1 MKSHQTSYCTP
12 SSCFFLPHFPLLFQH
27 YPMLLRLLLSFLPPH
42 LTTKQTLSF
51 WDLVSE
57 KSFSFIPLDFLSA
70 VPALVQ
76 ALDFLYQ
83 SSNVYLASLHF
94 LLLFLFSYATQ
105 HVECGIL
112 VPQPW
117 IEPAPTASEAPCL
130 DRWTAGEVPVLPLNY
145 QPHCYQI

>member
-1 MKSHQTSYCTP
+1 M
-12 SSCFFLPHFPLLFQH
+12 CFF
-27 YPMLLRLLLSFLPPH
+27 LSFLPPH

-145 QPHCYQI
+145 QPHRYQI

>member
-1 MKSHQTSYCTP
+1 
-12 SSCFFLPHFPLLFQH
+12 
-27 YPMLLRLLLSFLPPH
+27 MLLRLLFSFLPPH

-51 WDLVSE
+51 LDLVSA
-57 KSFSFIPLDFLSA
+57 KSFLFIPLDFMAA

-83 SSNVYLASLHF
+83 SGKVYLAYLHF

-112 VPQPW
+112 VP
-117 IEPAPTASEAPCL
+117 
-130 DRWTAGEVPVLPLNY
+130 
-145 QPHCYQI
+145 